1 MFQNTVKFN
10 SYPQKN
16 PYNTHQIWMT
26 TPSQEHLHFTDSL
39 NRCGVMRSGQGVF
52 EDASFLPRS
61 PLFSSHT
68 PRSPPLLGLSSELH
82 VARLPTAS
90 CDKPSCPLT
99 TSFLML
105 AGKTRGVAAN
115 PHTHTRTHTEFKGTS
130 SKKKKSF
137 QMTKHRLL
145 DECLLRLFFVFSV
158 FSSEVHHC
166 ISVYLSFP
174 FFLPLLC
181 IDICISV
188 FIGCP
193 VFLSLRSIFIFF
205 FLLLLSVFLFPSC
218 FTVFYCFCLGFNF
231 LFTLS
236 VQSVCLSLS
245 L

>member
-1 MFQNTVKFN
+1 MLPFCPDPPYFPLTHPAPRPSLACPL
-10 SYPQKN
+10 SYMWHGCLLLPV
-16 PYNTHQIWMT
+16 T
-26 TPSQEHLHFTDSL
+26 SQAVHWPLHFWCWQAKL
-39 NRCGVMRSGQGVF
+39 EAWRPIR
-52 EDASFLPRS
+52 
-61 PLFSSHT
+61 
-68 PRSPPLLGLSSELH
+68 
-82 VARLPTAS
+82 
-90 CDKPSCPLT
+90 
-99 TSFLML
+99 
-105 AGKTRGVAAN
+105 
-115 PHTHTRTHTEFKGTS
+115 THTRTHTEFKGTS

-236 VQSVCLSLS
+236 VHSVCLSLS

>member
-1 MFQNTVKFN
+1 MWRDEIRLGGV
-10 SYPQKN
+10 
-16 PYNTHQIWMT
+16 W
-26 TPSQEHLHFTDSL
+26 
-39 NRCGVMRSGQGVF
+39 RC
-52 EDASFLPRS
+52 FLSAPI
-61 PLFSSHT
+61 PLIFLSHT
-68 PRSPPLLGLSSELH
+68 PLPAPPWPVLWATCGTVAYCFLWQAKLSTDHFIFDVGRQNSRRGGQSAHTHEHTLSSREH
-82 VARLPTAS
+82 HPRRRRVSKWPNTG
-90 CDKPSCPLT
+90 C
-99 TSFLML
+99 LMS
-105 AGKTRGVAAN
+105 V
-115 PHTHTRTHTEFKGTS
+115 
-130 SKKKKSF
+130 
-137 QMTKHRLL
+137 
-145 DECLLRLFFVFSV
+145 CSV